1 MGKKKER
8 IRELEH
14 AIKAVSEAYAHTID
28 TVDALKKE
36 RDGLREQLNKATD
49 PEARAALRAS
59 RDATFEEGRQVGQAE
74 VYDWL
79 GNALDKD
86 PAYVWDKK
94 CMREEAETLIRTAKS
109 LQMET
114 K

>member
-36 RDGLREQLNKATD
+36 RDGLREQLKNVPDPTALKAAKD
-49 PEARAALRAS
+49 EAYRKGLQDGKWEHVSWLGEVLKKNPAVVWHLDELRA
-59 RDATFEEGRQVGQAE
+59 
-74 VYDWL
+74 
-79 GNALDKD
+79 
-86 PAYVWDKK
+86 
-94 CMREEAETLIRTAKS
+94 EAESIINTARCLHK
-109 LQMET
+109 ET